1 MTVRN
6 ILVAFNDS
14 PSSEMALK
22 AALIF
27 QDKFRTHVTGLS
39 ACGLSRLSGQVRGW
53 LPDGVHTVLRQAEA
67 QLHDD
72 VANKWSSLVEAN
84 SLLDKTHWLQLPGDV
99 DTNVIEQ
106 GRYFDLIFVGQY
118 DVGTSDRQTILH
130 PDRIAL
136 QSGRPV
142 LHIPTAFNPGPVND
156 HLIFAWDGKRA
167 AARALGDALNL
178 LGEAQKISILT
189 VAEENSETRSSVAQ
203 LMIHLERH
211 DVEANHLPVLV
222 KRKGHRSIAE
232 AIMTACQQH
241 RPDTLVMGAYEH
253 SKFREDAFGGV
264 TETILK
270 EATFPVWM
278 SH

>member
-1 MTVRN
+1 MTARN

-14 PSSEMALK
+14 LSSEMALK

-27 QDKFRTHVTGLS
+27 QNKYQTHVTGLS
-39 ACGLSRLSGQVRGW
+39 ACGLTRLSRQVQGW
-53 LPDGVHTVLRQAEA
+53 LPDGVHNALRQAEM
-67 QLHDD
+67 QLHTD
-72 VANKWSSLVEAN
+72 VAEKWSSLVKDN
-84 SLLDKTHWLQLPGDV
+84 GLPDKTHWLQLPGDV

-136 QSGRPV
+136 QSGKPV
-142 LHIPTAFNPGPVND
+142 LHIPAGFDPGPVND
-156 HLIFAWDGKRA
+156 HLILAWDGKRA
-167 AARALGDALNL
+167 AARALSDALNL
-178 LGEAQKISILT
+178 LGDTQRISILT
-189 VAEENSETRSSVAQ
+189 VAEDENEPRASVDQ
-203 LMIHLERH
+203 LMLHMQRH
-211 DVEANHLPVLV
+211 GVKAQHLPVVV
-222 KRKGHRSIAE
+222 KRRGHRSIAE
-232 AIMTACQQH
+232 AIMKACMEH
-241 RPDTLVMGAYEH
+241 RPDVLIMGAYEH
-253 SKFREDAFGGV
+253 SKFREDTFGGV